1 MATRI
6 HSTWLNTRNTRIYC
20 VDLSS
25 FNDDP
30 DGLTREID
38 AARAVIEHL
47 PENSL
52 LVSLDLHSTRLT
64 VEIERF
70 LRDITRP
77 VRKMAVLGVPGLRRA
92 WYNVAGRAPWPPIAR
107 FFDDFEKAKDWLA
120 SEGF

>member
-77 VRKMAVLGVPGLRRA
+77 VRKMAVLGVPGLRRDSQITR
-92 WYNVAGRAPWPPIAR
+92 AGPGCRRGGRPAPRSRRAHRPAR
-107 FFDDFEKAKDWLA
+107 
-120 SEGF
+120 S